1 MEWTT
6 MVGWLITVALAVFGS
21 YQAAKRVADERER
34 RTLEELAEIRIE
46 IKHLI
51 QEVEKHNR
59 VMERTFRLESE
70 VENLYHRYDELRG
83 DIKEVK
89 IGGSE

>member
-1 MEWTT
+1 MEFEQII
-6 MVGWLITVALAVFGS
+6 GWVVTIAVAVFGS

-46 IKHLI
+46 IKHLV

-59 VMERTFRLESE
+59 VMERTFKLETE
-70 VENLYHRYDELRG
+70 VENLYHRYSELRDDYK
-83 DIKEVK
+83 DIK
-89 IGGSE
+89 IGGTE

>member
-1 MEWTT
+1 MEMTT
-6 MVGWLITVALAVFGS
+6 IIGWCVTIAVALFGS

-46 IKHLI
+46 IKHLT

-59 VMERTFRLESE
+59 VMERTFRLETE
-70 VENLYHRYDELRG
+70 VENLYHRYQELH
-83 DIKEVK
+83 DDYKNIK
-89 IGGSE
+89 IGGTE